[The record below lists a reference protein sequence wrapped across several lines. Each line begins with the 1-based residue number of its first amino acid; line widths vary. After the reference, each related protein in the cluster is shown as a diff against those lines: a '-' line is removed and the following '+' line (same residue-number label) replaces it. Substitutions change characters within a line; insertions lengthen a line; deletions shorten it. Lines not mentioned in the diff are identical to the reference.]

1 MQQNSFFWQRRQV
14 LAALGLG
21 SLSAWALGQWS
32 LSAQDSAQ
40 SSAQAHLASLTW
52 EDILKQGRGSQ
63 VNWAMWSGSEAIN
76 AFVDGWVKTQLQE
89 RYGIR
94 LNRIPLTDTVEAVN
108 KVIGEVQAGLR
119 TGGSIDLIWING
131 NNFRT
136 LKQAD
141 LLYGPFAEKLPSLK
155 FYNPADIE
163 TDFGLPIEGY
173 SAPYTGNY
181 FIMAYNADRIP
192 DPPRSHSELLTWAKA
207 NPGRFTY
214 VAPPDFHGSRF
225 LLGAFYGVT
234 GGYAQYSGPDFDAD
248 LWAKQSPTLLDYL
261 KTLDP
266 FLWRQGQTYPPTF
279 ARLAELFAN
288 GEIWL
293 MPTFIDQIILRKAN
307 GQFPASTTPYGI
319 PGTSLIDP
327 SFTAIPINAANP
339 FGAMILAEVLASPEG
354 QLEKFKPDVWGDLPL
369 IDISRL
375 PAEFQANFAQLE
387 AAAGIPIQEAI
398 AGAVPIVNS
407 EYTVQLEE
415 LWQRQVLPS

>member
-1 MQQNSFFWQRRQV
+1 MQQNGFFWKRRQV
-14 LAALGLG
+14 LASLGLG
-21 SLSAWALGQWS
+21 SLGAWALGQRP
-32 LSAQDSAQ
+32 LFGQVSAQEN
-40 SSAQAHLASLTW
+40 LESLTW
-52 EDILKQGRGSQ
+52 ADILAQARGSQ

-76 AFVDGWVKTQLQE
+76 GFVDGWVKTQLQE
-89 RYGIR
+89 RYDIR

-119 TGGSIDLIWING
+119 SGGSIDLIWING

-136 LKQAD
+136 LKQGD
-141 LLYGPFAEKLPSLK
+141 LLYGPFAEKLPSLE
-155 FYNPADIE
+155 FYNPDDIA
-163 TDFGLPIEGY
+163 TDFGLPIAGY

-181 FIMAYNADRIP
+181 FIMAYNAERVP
-192 DPPRSHSELLTWAKA
+192 NPPRSYAELLTWAEA

-225 LLGAFYGVT
+225 LLGALYGVT
-234 GGYAQYSGPDFDAD
+234 GGYAQYSGPDFDAE
-248 LWAKQSPTLLDYL
+248 LWAKQSPAVVNYL
-261 KTLDP
+261 KELDP

-288 GEIWL
+288 GEVWL
-293 MPTFIDQIILRKAN
+293 IPTFIDQVILRKNN

-327 SFTAIPINAANP
+327 SFTAIPVNAANP

-369 IDISRL
+369 IDISRV
-375 PAEFQANFAQLE
+375 PAEFQTQFAQLE

-415 LWQRQVLPS
+415 AWQRQVLPG

>member
-1 MQQNSFFWQRRQV
+1 MQQNGFFWKRRQV
-14 LAALGLG
+14 LASLGLG
-21 SLSAWALGQWS
+21 SLGAWALGQRP
-32 LSAQDSAQ
+32 LFGQVSAQEN
-40 SSAQAHLASLTW
+40 LGSLTW
-52 EDILKQGRGSQ
+52 ADILAQARGSQ

-76 AFVDGWVKTQLQE
+76 GFVDGWVKTQLRE
-89 RYGIR
+89 RYDIR

-119 TGGSIDLIWING
+119 SGGSIDLIWING

-136 LKQAD
+136 LKQGD
-141 LLYGPFAEKLPSLK
+141 LLYGPFAEKLPSLE
-155 FYNPADIE
+155 FYNPDDIA

-181 FIMAYNADRIP
+181 FVMAYNAERVP
-192 DPPRSHSELLTWAKA
+192 NPPRSYAELLTWAEA

-248 LWAKQSPTLLDYL
+248 LWAKQSPAVVNYL
-261 KTLDP
+261 KELDP

-288 GEIWL
+288 GEVWL
-293 MPTFIDQIILRKAN
+293 IPTFIDQVILRKNN

-327 SFTAIPINAANP
+327 SFTAIPVNAANP

-369 IDISRL
+369 IDISRV
-375 PAEFQANFAQLE
+375 PAEFQTQFAQLE

-415 LWQRQVLPS
+415 AWQRQVLPG

>member
-1 MQQNSFFWQRRQV
+1 MQPKSVFWKRRQV
-14 LAALGLG
+14 LAGLG
-21 SLSAWALGQWS
+21 SLGAWVLSQGSPLAQNTSQSSVDLGS
-32 LSAQDSAQ
+32 LSWA
-40 SSAQAHLASLTW
+40 
-52 EDILKQGRGSQ
+52 DILERARGSS

-76 AFVDGWVKTQLQE
+76 GFVDGWVKSQLQE

-108 KVIGEVQAGLR
+108 KVIGEVQAGLLS
-119 TGGSIDLIWING
+119 GGSIDLVWING

-136 LKQAD
+136 LKQGN
-141 LLYGPFAEKLPSLK
+141 LLFGPFAEKLPSLP
-155 FYNPADIE
+155 FYDPADIE
-163 TDFGLPIEGY
+163 TDFGLPTEGY

-181 FIMAYNADRIP
+181 FLMAYDAERVPN
-192 DPPRSHSELLTWAKA
+192 PPQSYAELLAWAEA

-225 LLGAFYGVT
+225 LLSAFYGVT

-248 LWAKQSPTLLDYL
+248 LWARQSPALVEYL
-261 KTLDP
+261 RKLDP

-288 GEIWL
+288 GEVWL
-293 MPTFIDQIILRKAN
+293 IPTFIDQVILRKGN
-307 GQFPASTTPYGI
+307 GQFPPSTTPYGI

-339 FGAMILAEVLASPEG
+339 WGAMVLAEVLASPEG
-354 QLEKFKPDVWGDLPL
+354 QLEKFKPEVWGDLPL
-369 IDISRL
+369 IDVSRL
-375 PAEFQANFAQLE
+375 SADYQTAFAQLE

-407 EYTVQLEE
+407 EYTVQLEA
-415 LWQRQVLPS
+415 LWQQQVLPG

>member
-1 MQQNSFFWQRRQV
+1 MRQHSFFWKRRQV
-14 LAALGLG
+14 LASLGLG
-21 SLSAWALGQWS
+21 SVGAWLLGQSS
-32 LSAQDSAQ
+32 LVAQTP
-40 SSAQAHLASLTW
+40 LELGSLTW
-52 EDILKQGRGSQ
+52 ADIVQQARGSQ

-76 AFVDGWVKTQLQE
+76 GFVDGWVKTQLQE
-89 RYGIR
+89 RYGMR

-108 KVIGEVQAGLR
+108 KIIGEVQAGLR
-119 TGGSIDLIWING
+119 SGGSIDLIWING

-136 LKQAD
+136 LKQGD
-141 LLYGPFAEKLPSLK
+141 LLYGPFAEKLPSLQ

-181 FIMAYNADRIP
+181 FLMAYNAERIP
-192 DPPRSHSELLTWAKA
+192 EPPRSYADLLSWAKA

-225 LLGAFYGVT
+225 LLGTLYGVT
-234 GGYAQYSGPDFDAD
+234 GGYAQYSGPDFDGE
-248 LWAKQSPTLLDYL
+248 LWAKQSPAVVDYL
-261 KTLDP
+261 KALDP
-266 FLWRQGQTYPPTF
+266 YLWRQGQTYPPTF

-293 MPTFIDQIILRKAN
+293 MPTFIDQVILRKSN
-307 GQFPASTTPYGI
+307 GQFPAGTTPYGI

-327 SFTAIPINAANP
+327 SFTAIPVNAANP
-339 FGAMILAEVLASPEG
+339 FGAMVLAEVLASPEG
-354 QLEKFKPDVWGDLPL
+354 QLEKFKPEVWGDLPL

-375 PAEFQANFAQLE
+375 PAETQEAFARLE

-398 AGAVPIVNS
+398 AGAVPIVNA

-415 LWQRQVLPS
+415 LWQRQVLPG